1 MHKQHLRAAVLLA
14 MLLTLI
20 TLDATAQFG
29 IGASFERRSDA
40 PTNGF
45 GLQIE
50 KDVLGFVPVV
60 YLRTRIHASYFSEEA
75 SLNLAN
81 IAVTTGTV
89 ESYDF
94 GGALLGGIGLG
105 LFSPY
110 AGVGV
115 GFENWAFD
123 GDTETNNT
131 MFYYGIA
138 GLAITPVPFIK
149 PYLEY
154 RLATYNDLSAARK
167 EIGEGPGRLHIG
179 VTIRF

>member
-1 MHKQHLRAAVLLA
+1 MKQLFRTATLLI
-14 MLLTLI
+14 LLI
-20 TLDATAQFG
+20 TVIALDATAQVG
-29 IGASFERRSDA
+29 IGASYERRSDA

-45 GLQIE
+45 GIQIE
-50 KDVLGFVPVV
+50 KNVLGFIPVV
-60 YLRTRIHASYFSEEA
+60 YLRTRLHASYFSEDA
-75 SLNLAN
+75 SLNLGAIQVN
-81 IAVTTGTV
+81 SGKV
-89 ESYDF
+89 EAYDF
-94 GGALLGGIGLG
+94 GGALLAGAGFG

-138 GLAITPVPFIK
+138 GIAITPIPFIK